1 MLEHYGLM
9 SVHTGERLSLRKV
22 DVAARISGILATTT
36 LTQCYENST
45 DTNLEL
51 SYTFPLPVGG
61 ILLAFTV
68 RMGER
73 TYVGEVISRQA
84 ADVAYEAAIEDGD
97 SAFRLQEIEPG
108 LFNVTLGNVL
118 AGESVAIELTF
129 TELLT
134 RQGTFIRYQLPT
146 TIAPRYGAPRG
157 MQPWQRPETSVV
169 AEYPL
174 SLSVVITGVLADC
187 AMACPS
193 HKIRFKPTADGLMV
207 ALGKGASLDRDFIL
221 EIEHEEV
228 QSLGV
233 VACHRDTQVA
243 MLTLLPPEVADRSNA
258 RDVVFVIDCSGS
270 MQGDS
275 LALAKEGVQLAL
287 GSLAPSERFAM
298 VAFGSR
304 FLAFDPALQAAN
316 RKNLDMARR
325 WVTCLENLG
334 GTDIPGAL
342 DLALK
347 MQDGPAMD
355 ILLLTDGQVWDID
368 SAIALAKSRG
378 VRIFTLGIG
387 SSVAQGPVR
396 MLAEETGGA
405 CEWVAP
411 TEDMSARIFRHF
423 NRMRQPQIH
432 QIDVDWSCEP
442 IWSAESAKACFAGD
456 AYTVFAALPDTDVTV
471 ARVSFAYADA
481 PTVCQEVVLSRET
494 VSADA
499 IVRAG
504 ARQRLAGMASTERQ
518 SWAVQHQLVTTET
531 DYLVRVCR
539 ADADKATEL
548 PALQVQPQMLPA
560 GWGGTSTVVFSRA
573 NRSRWLEVSEAGVA
587 YMRSIDYSQISDI
600 PAIVRKRNVTVD
612 ALRASVFETD
622 YAEFMAKLLNQA
634 DKWLGG
640 LPKTR
645 AALND
650 LNPPEALVTLLTTL
664 AVDHDED
671 TLIAAFYQALI
682 EHDGQ
687 ARLTPRCREKMQ
699 AIAGAHAHP
708 ADLVSQIRQVLDSL
722 CATKASPLPAERYDI
737 PAFLRKN
744 AD

>member
-504 ARQRLAGMASTERQ
+504 ARQRLAGMASSERQ
-518 SWAVQHQLVTTET
+518 AW
-531 DYLVRVCR
+531 
-539 ADADKATEL
+539 
-548 PALQVQPQMLPA
+548 ALQVQPQMLPA
-560 GWGGTSTVVFSRA
+560 GWGGTSTVLSLRA
-573 NRSRWLEVSEAGVA
+573 NLEVSEAGFA
-587 YMRSIDYSQISDI
+587 YMRSIDYSQIFDI